1 MLAMSSED
9 RANGKPDFG
18 LDAGVLQTEIGAE
31 LGLSNWSPLPLV
43 RQSKAHWVSFLD
55 GF

>member
-18 LDAGVLQTEIGAE
+18 LDPRVLQTEIGAE

-43 RQSKAHWVSFLD
+43 RQSKAHWVAFLD